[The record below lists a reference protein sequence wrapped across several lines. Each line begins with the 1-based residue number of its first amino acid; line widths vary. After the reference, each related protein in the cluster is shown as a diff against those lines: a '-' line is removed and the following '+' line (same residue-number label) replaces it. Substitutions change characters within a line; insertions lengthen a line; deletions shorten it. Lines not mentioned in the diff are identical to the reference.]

1 MFNSRT
7 LLPAI
12 LVAGA
17 CITLI
22 AANRSGAAGNAATQG
37 AISPIASSPRLADG
51 SPDLSGYWRGPRASV
66 AGGGAGE
73 PPNGDAFFVMG
84 ARNGRLQNLE
94 NDSYISQKGLQNI
107 PQYKPAYWSRVRELD
122 LNGNRDDPT
131 FNCLPAGVPRVGP
144 PLRILSLPNEVIL
157 FHVSS
162 NPAATFF
169 RFIHVG
175 KQRKKSDLTTDTWL
189 GIPEA
194 RWEGDTL
201 VIDSIGFN
209 DQSWLG
215 WGGYFHT
222 SDMHV
227 VERLRRDGNTLHYSV
242 LVEDPAV
249 LTEPWIPDP
258 VDLALDRNPDAN
270 IPEVDPCIERDN
282 ADIVNQ
288 MRG

>member
-1 MFNSRT
+1 M
-7 LLPAI
+7 A
-12 LVAGA
+12 
-17 CITLI
+17 
-22 AANRSGAAGNAATQG
+22 
-37 AISPIASSPRLADG
+37 ADG
-51 SPDLSGYWRGPRASV
+51 SPDLSGYWRTPRAYQ
-66 AGGGAGE
+66 AGGAAGE
-73 PPNGDAFFVMG
+73 PPKGDAFFVMG

-107 PQYKPAYWSRVRELD
+107 PQYKPEYWPKVRSLD
-122 LNGNRDDPT
+122 FNGNREDPT
-131 FNCLPAGVPRVGP
+131 FNCLPAGIPRVGP
-144 PLRILSLPNEVIL
+144 PVRIVSLPNEVIL

-175 KQRKKSDLTTDTWL
+175 KKRSKAELTTDTWL
-189 GIPEA
+189 GVPEA

-227 VERLRRDGNTLHYSV
+227 VERIRRDGDTLRYSV

-258 VDLALDRNPDAN
+258 VELALDRSPEAN
-270 IPEVDPCIERDN
+270 IPEVDPCVERDN
-282 ADIVNQ
+282 ADIVNH